1 MNSNEISSIYDK
13 SKNDGICEGNN
24 SVSSIG
30 NKYIKELVISEGF
43 LIVFL
48 RFLWGKIGLNLKSYD
63 DLLQEK
69 IERKEKFKN
78 SNNKLVIYWRN

>member
-13 SKNDGICEGNN
+13 SKNDGINERNP

-43 LIVFL
+43 YSVFL
-48 RFLWGKIGLNLKSYD
+48 MVFY
-63 DLLQEK
+63 E
-69 IERKEKFKN
+69 E
-78 SNNKLVIYWRN
+78 

>member
-48 RFLWGKIGLNLKSYD
+48 RFL
-63 DLLQEK
+63 
-69 IERKEKFKN
+69 
-78 SNNKLVIYWRN
+78 